1 MVCTFGGKEM
11 NNNSNN
17 PFINGGFK
25 YSTEPTHICHL
36 KLEILTNDYSPEW
49 LIEAANKYDDFDTRI
64 SLICQYSVMRY
75 EPVITLSAV
84 SEERRDTGKLVIEYD
99 IIAGANGFSGYK
111 RNKIIDEFRMVAY
124 NLATHVN
131 TMIVKLQI
139 DGRNEF
145 YHL

>member
-1 MVCTFGGKEM
+1 M

-17 PFINGGFK
+17 PFIKGGFK

-84 SEERRDTGKLVIEYD
+84 SEERRDTGSLLISYVV
-99 IIAGANGFSGYK
+99 IAGANGFSSYM
-111 RNKIIDEFRMVAY
+111 RNKISDEFRMVAC

-145 YHL
+145 YYL

>member
-1 MVCTFGGKEM
+1 M

-25 YSTEPTHICHL
+25 YSAEPTHTCHL
-36 KLEILTNDYSPEW
+36 ELEILTNDYDTEW
-49 LIEAANKYDDFDTRI
+49 LEEAANKYDDFDTRI
-64 SLICQYSVMRY
+64 SRICQYSVMRH

-84 SEERRDTGKLVIEYD
+84 SEERRDTGSLLISYD
-99 IIAGANGFSGYK
+99 IIADINGFSSYK
-111 RNKIIDEFRMVAY
+111 RDKIIDEFRKVAY
-124 NLATHVN
+124 NLATNIN

>member
-1 MVCTFGGKEM
+1 M

-36 KLEILTNDYSPEW
+36 KLEILTNDCSHEW

-64 SLICQYSVMRY
+64 SRICQCSIMRY
-75 EPVITLSAV
+75 KPIIILSAV
-84 SEERRDTGKLVIEYD
+84 PEKRRDTGKLIIEYD
-99 IIAGANGFSGYK
+99 VIAGANGFSSYK